1 MPFWL
6 IWVRKNNVSVCDF
19 LYAKER
25 RSELGGSLGVE
36 SCGGEEVETV

>member
-1 MPFWL
+1 M
-6 IWVRKNNVSVCDF
+6 SVCDC
-19 LYAKER
+19 LYVKKR